1 MGHMAEARV
10 LNPNI
15 SATTE
20 AFGGHMAE
28 ARVLNPDIS
37 ATTEAFGAYKVSATT
52 QSSGLDDGAAPASLC
67 ATPVL
72 QLRASTEREEEG
84 GERSVEDAGPTIRGA
99 AGTSAASTTDSSSTR
114 HRSQVGGVQAATAE
128 EDKRHKAEE
137 LNRQLRGLIAQH
149 LSTAGTFKNLL
160 TQNSDLAERAQSV
173 LSNRHSCAPS
183 APLATFPTLGAI
195 ASR

>member
-52 QSSGLDDGAAPASLC
+52 QMETVSKGDYSPGY
-67 ATPVL
+67 
-72 QLRASTEREEEG
+72 ERRRRE
-84 GERSVEDAGPTIRGA
+84 
-99 AGTSAASTTDSSSTR
+99 
-114 HRSQVGGVQAATAE
+114 
-128 EDKRHKAEE
+128 KKKAEKEALKTQVQQYEVQLE
-137 LNRQLRGLIAQH
+137 LLRLRQPIRQ
-149 LSTAGTFKNLL
+149 NLL